1 MGRCQGR
8 HRRAAPSEKNRS
20 RPKFF
25 SNRLSTSAILTAMS
39 QFAFTL
45 IIISAVMHALW
56 NMLVKRSRHKT
67 VFIWW
72 MFISSGGLFSLII
85 PLLSEPLRRPDT
97 HTVLMA
103 SLGAVCFVLYH
114 LFNGR
119 AYRGGDLSVVYP
131 LCQTSMIY
139 VPIWGVV
146 LLGERLSFTGICG
159 ILLVVFGTY
168 SIQLQRLSLVEM
180 ARPFR
185 NLKSPS
191 VRNALSAGFIYSI
204 GSIAEK
210 SGVRNYSP
218 LYFTY
223 ILVLLMLFMMS
234 FNMLRRKY
242 RPLIGAELREHWRL
256 ILCSGPIMMAS
267 FLTFRYGLN
276 LSPVSYAVP
285 VRQVSIVIG
294 VLIGILFLKESF
306 GRIRLVSALF
316 IMTGVVLI
324 RLG

>member
-1 MGRCQGR
+1 
-8 HRRAAPSEKNRS
+8 
-20 RPKFF
+20 
-25 SNRLSTSAILTAMS
+25 MS
-39 QFAFTL
+39 HFAFTL
-45 IIISAVMHALW
+45 IIVSAVMHALW
-56 NMLVKRSRHKT
+56 NLLVKRSRHKT

-72 MFISSGGLFSLII
+72 MFVASGGLFSLII
-85 PLLSEPLRRPDT
+85 PFLAEPFRRPDT
-97 HTVLMA
+97 HTLLMV

-114 LFNGR
+114 LLNGR

-139 VPIWGVV
+139 VPIWGIV
-146 LLGERLSFTGICG
+146 LLGERLSFVGGGG
-159 ILLVVFGTY
+159 ILLVILGTY
-168 SIQLQRLSLVEM
+168 SIQLQRLSLDEM
-180 ARPFR
+180 IRPFR
-185 NLKSPS
+185 NLKSLS
-191 VRNALSAGFIYSI
+191 VRDALSAGFIYSI

-223 ILVLLMLFMMS
+223 ILVLLMLFLMS
-234 FNMLRRKY
+234 FNMLRTKY
-242 RPLIGAELREHWRL
+242 RPLIRAELSEHWGL
-256 ILCSGPIMMAS
+256 ILSSGPIMMAS

-285 VRQVSIVIG
+285 VRQISIVIG

-316 IMTGVVLI
+316 IMAGVALI

>member
-1 MGRCQGR
+1 
-8 HRRAAPSEKNRS
+8 
-20 RPKFF
+20 
-25 SNRLSTSAILTAMS
+25 MS
-39 QFAFTL
+39 HLAFTL

-56 NMLVKRSRHKT
+56 NLLVKRSSHKT

-72 MFISSGGLFSLII
+72 MFIASGGLFSLII
-85 PLLSEPLRRPDT
+85 LLLPEPFIPPDA
-97 HTVLMA
+97 HTLLMV
-103 SLGAVCFVLYH
+103 SIGAVCFVLYH

-139 VPIWGVV
+139 VPIWGIV
-146 LLGERLSFTGICG
+146 LLGERLSFSGACG
-159 ILLVVFGTY
+159 ILLVIFGTY
-168 SIQLQRLSLVEM
+168 SIQLQHLSFAEM
-180 ARPFR
+180 VRPFR

-191 VRNALSAGFIYSI
+191 IRDALSAGFIYSI

-223 ILVLLMLFMMS
+223 ILVLLMLFLMS
-234 FNMLRRKY
+234 FNIFRPKY
-242 RPLIGAELREHWRL
+242 RAQIGVELREHWGL

-306 GRIRLVSALF
+306 GRIRLVATFF
-316 IMTGVVLI
+316 IMAGVALI

>member
-1 MGRCQGR
+1 M
-8 HRRAAPSEKNRS
+8 N
-20 RPKFF
+20 
-25 SNRLSTSAILTAMS
+25 

-56 NMLVKRSRHKT
+56 NLLVKRSCHKT

-72 MFISSGGLFSLII
+72 MFISSGGLFSLF
-85 PLLSEPLRRPDT
+85 LLLLPEPFLRPDT
-97 HTVLMA
+97 HTIVLVFLA
-103 SLGAVCFVLYH
+103 AVCFVLYH

-139 VPIWGVV
+139 VPIWGII
-146 LLGERLSFTGICG
+146 LLGERLSFLGVCG
-159 ILLVVFGTY
+159 VLLVIFGTY
-168 SIQLQRLSLVEM
+168 AIQLQRLSLTEM
-180 ARPFR
+180 LRPFR
-185 NLKSPS
+185 NLKSPA
-191 VRNALSAGFIYSI
+191 VRDALTAGFIYSI

-210 SGVRNYSP
+210 SGVKNYSP
-218 LYFTY
+218 LFFTY
-223 ILVLLMLFMMS
+223 ILVLIMLLLMS
-234 FNMLRRKY
+234 FNIFRIKY
-242 RPLIGAELREHWRL
+242 RAQIGSELRENWLL
-256 ILCSGPIMMAS
+256 IMCSGPIMMAS

-306 GRIRLVSALF
+306 GKIRFISALF
-316 IMTGVVLI
+316 ILSGAVLI
-324 RLG
+324 RFG

>member
-1 MGRCQGR
+1 
-8 HRRAAPSEKNRS
+8 
-20 RPKFF
+20 
-25 SNRLSTSAILTAMS
+25 MS
-39 QFAFTL
+39 HFAFSL
-45 IIISAVMHALW
+45 IVISAVMHALW
-56 NMLVKRSRHKT
+56 NLLVKRSRHKT

-72 MFISSGGLFSLII
+72 MFVASGGLFSLVI
-85 PLLSEPLRRPDT
+85 PLLPEPFLRPDA
-97 HTVLMA
+97 HTLLMV

-139 VPIWGVV
+139 VPIWGVI
-146 LLGERLSFTGICG
+146 LLGEKLSFPGMCG

-168 SIQLQRLSLVEM
+168 SIQLQRLSFGELV
-180 ARPFR
+180 RPFR
-185 NLKSPS
+185 NLGSPS
-191 VRNALSAGFIYSI
+191 VRDALTAGFIYSI

-210 SGVRNYSP
+210 SGVGNYSP

-223 ILVLLMLFMMS
+223 ILVLMMLFLMS
-234 FNMLRRKY
+234 FNIFRPKY
-242 RPLIGAELREHWRL
+242 RPMIAAELREHWGL

-276 LSPVSYAVP
+276 LSQVSYAVP
-285 VRQVSIVIG
+285 VRQISIVIG

-306 GRIRLVSALF
+306 GRIRLVSAPF
-316 IMTGVVLI
+316 IMAGVALI

>member
-1 MGRCQGR
+1 
-8 HRRAAPSEKNRS
+8 
-20 RPKFF
+20 
-25 SNRLSTSAILTAMS
+25 MS
-39 QFAFTL
+39 HFAFSL
-45 IIISAVMHALW
+45 IVISAVMHALW
-56 NMLVKRSRHKT
+56 NLLVKRSRHKT

-72 MFISSGGLFSLII
+72 MFVASGGLFSLVI
-85 PLLSEPLRRPDT
+85 PLLAEPFQRPDT
-97 HTVLMA
+97 HTLLMV

-146 LLGERLSFTGICG
+146 LLGERLSFPGVCG
-159 ILLVVFGTY
+159 IMLVVFGTY
-168 SIQLQRLSLVEM
+168 SIQLQRLSFGDMV
-180 ARPFR
+180 RPFR

-191 VRNALSAGFIYSI
+191 VRDALSAGFIYSI

-223 ILVLLMLFMMS
+223 ILVLLMLFLMS
-234 FNMLRRKY
+234 FNMFRPKY
-242 RPLIGAELREHWRL
+242 RPLIAAELSEHWGL

-276 LSPVSYAVP
+276 LSQVSYAVP
-285 VRQVSIVIG
+285 VRQISIVIG
-294 VLIGILFLKESF
+294 VLIGIIFLKESF
-306 GRIRLVSALF
+306 GRIRLISALF
-316 IMTGVVLI
+316 IMAGVALI

>member
-1 MGRCQGR
+1 
-8 HRRAAPSEKNRS
+8 
-20 RPKFF
+20 
-25 SNRLSTSAILTAMS
+25 MS
-39 QFAFTL
+39 HFAFTL
-45 IIISAVMHALW
+45 IVISAVMHALW
-56 NMLVKRSRHKT
+56 NLLVKRSRHKT

-72 MFISSGGLFSLII
+72 MFVASGGLFSLVI
-85 PLLSEPLRRPDT
+85 PLLSEPFRRPDI
-97 HTVLMA
+97 HTLLMV

-146 LLGERLSFTGICG
+146 LLGERLSFPGVCG

-168 SIQLQRLSLVEM
+168 SIQLHRLSFSEM
-180 ARPFR
+180 VRPFR

-191 VRNALSAGFIYSI
+191 VRDALTAGFIYSI

-223 ILVLLMLFMMS
+223 ILVLMMLFLMS
-234 FNMLRRKY
+234 FNMFRLKY
-242 RPLIGAELREHWRL
+242 RPLIVAELKEHWGL

-276 LSPVSYAVP
+276 LSQVSYAVP

-316 IMTGVVLI
+316 IMAGVVLI

>member
-1 MGRCQGR
+1 MN
-8 HRRAAPSEKNRS
+8 H
-20 RPKFF
+20 
-25 SNRLSTSAILTAMS
+25 
-39 QFAFTL
+39 FAFTL
-45 IIISAVMHALW
+45 IVISAVMHALW
-56 NMLVKRSRHKT
+56 NLLVKRSRHKT

-72 MFISSGGLFSLII
+72 MFIASSGLFSLVI
-85 PLLSEPLRRPDT
+85 PLLPEQFHRPDART
-97 HTVLMA
+97 MLLV
-103 SLGAVCFVLYH
+103 SVGAVCFVLYH
-114 LFNGR
+114 LFTGR

-131 LCQTSMIY
+131 LCQTSMVY

-146 LLGERLSFTGICG
+146 LLGEQLSFSGVCG
-159 ILLVVFGTY
+159 IMLVIFGTY
-168 SIQLQRLSLVEM
+168 SIQLQRLSFAEIV
-180 ARPFR
+180 RPFR
-185 NLKSPS
+185 NLRSPS
-191 VRNALSAGFIYSI
+191 VRDALSAGFIYSI

-210 SGVRNYSP
+210 SGVRSYSP

-223 ILVLLMLFMMS
+223 ILVLMMLFLMS
-234 FNMLRRKY
+234 FNILRPKY

-276 LSPVSYAVP
+276 LSQVSYAVP

-316 IMTGVVLI
+316 IMAGVVLI

>member
-1 MGRCQGR
+1 
-8 HRRAAPSEKNRS
+8 
-20 RPKFF
+20 
-25 SNRLSTSAILTAMS
+25 MS
-39 QFAFTL
+39 HFAFTL
-45 IIISAVMHALW
+45 IVISAVMHALW
-56 NMLVKRSRHKT
+56 NLLVKRSRHKT

-72 MFISSGGLFSLII
+72 MFIASGGLFSLVV
-85 PLLSEPLRRPDT
+85 PLLPEPFHRPDT
-97 HTVLMA
+97 HTLLMV
-103 SLGAVCFVLYH
+103 SLAAVCFVLYH
-114 LFNGR
+114 LLNGR

-139 VPIWGVV
+139 VPIWGIV
-146 LLGERLSFTGICG
+146 LLGERLSSTGACG
-159 ILLVVFGTY
+159 ILLVLFGTY
-168 SIQLQRLSLVEM
+168 SIQLQRLSFGEM

-185 NLKSPS
+185 NLKSPP
-191 VRNALSAGFIYSI
+191 VRDALTAGFIYSI

-210 SGVRNYSP
+210 SGVGSYSP

-223 ILVLLMLFMMS
+223 ILVLLMLFLMS
-234 FNMLRRKY
+234 FNMVRPKY
-242 RPLIGAELREHWRL
+242 RALIGAELREHWGL

-276 LSPVSYAVP
+276 LSQVSYAVP

-316 IMTGVVLI
+316 ILAGVALI